1 MTDSTTDLS
10 VTDQA
15 PAAASGT
22 FAIGGD
28 LPVHRLGFG
37 AMRLTGPGIWGEPAD
52 PREAIATLRRSLELG
67 VTLIDTA
74 DSYGPHVAERLIA
87 DALAPYPANLVI
99 ATKAG
104 LQRPGPGQW
113 VPDGRP
119 EHLREACEGSLRRLR
134 LERIDLYQLH
144 RIDDKVP
151 LEDQIGALLDL
162 QREGKIR
169 HIGLSEVDVRAIE
182 AVRRM
187 TPVATVQNR
196 YNLVDRGS
204 EDVLA
209 YATRE
214 NIGFIPWS
222 PLATGKLAKPGSVL
236 ERAATQLGA
245 TPAQVALAWL
255 LRKSPVMLPI
265 PGTSTVRHL
274 EENVAAALIE
284 LDDSVEESLSRLSA
298 E

>member
-1 MTDSTTDLS
+1 
-10 VTDQA
+10 
-15 PAAASGT
+15 
-22 FAIGGD
+22 
-28 LPVHRLGFG
+28 
-37 AMRLTGPGIWGEPAD
+37 
-52 PREAIATLRRSLELG
+52 LRRSLEVG

-74 DSYGPHVAERLIA
+74 DSYGPYVSERLIA
-87 DALAPYPANLVI
+87 EALAPYPANLVI

-104 LQRPGPGQW
+104 FQRPGPDVW

-119 EHLREACEGSLRRLR
+119 EHLRSACEGSLRRLR
-134 LERIDLYQLH
+134 LDRIDLYQLH

-169 HIGLSEVDVRAIE
+169 HIGLSEVTVSQIG

-209 YATRE
+209 YCTRE
-214 NIGFIPWS
+214 GIGFIPWF
-222 PLATGKLAKPGSVL
+222 PLATGKLAKQGSVL
-236 ERAATQLGA
+236 ERTATQLGA

-265 PGTSTVRHL
+265 PGTSKVSHL
-274 EENVAAALIE
+274 EENVAAALVQ
-284 LDDSVEESLSRLSA
+284 LDESPESL
-298 E
+298 